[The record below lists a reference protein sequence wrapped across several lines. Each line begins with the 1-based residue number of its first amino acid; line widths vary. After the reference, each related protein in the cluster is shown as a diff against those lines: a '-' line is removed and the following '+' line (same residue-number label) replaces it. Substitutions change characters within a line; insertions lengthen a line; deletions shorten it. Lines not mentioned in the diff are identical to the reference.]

1 VCYVGYLRWTH
12 PLRGEVRPAEFLRV
26 AETTG
31 LAATLSRAVLDALRE
46 DYASLQLRGKPDLRI
61 SFGALRHHIL
71 REDFVADLRA
81 FLAKNGVPEQQLEL
95 RISERSFISADP
107 AAINALSDLGIRL
120 VVDEVGRGLA
130 SLDRPG
136 TRADLGPAAR
146 SRLGE
151 HTARRPCGAQ
161 SVPGRDWRC
170 QGTEPNP
177 DSHRSR

>member
-1 VCYVGYLRWTH
+1 VGRHDLATGQLVCYVGYLRWTH

-61 SFGALRHHIL
+61 SFGPCAITSCARIL
-71 REDFVADLRA
+71 SPISARSWP
-81 FLAKNGVPEQQLEL
+81 KNGVPEQQLEL

-130 SLDRPG
+130 SLDALARAPIWACSSIAPG
-136 TRADLGPAAR
+136 
-146 SRLGE
+146 
-151 HTARRPCGAQ
+151 
-161 SVPGRDWRC
+161 
-170 QGTEPNP
+170 
-177 DSHRSR
+177 